1 MAKRRLGCFRAAC
14 RDRLHEPRHKD
25 RRSDRRVSYGCNDNG
40 PLLSPPLSS
49 ARVVNLI
56 DARRQLHKRRRG
68 HRDFALAGQRQRVR
82 EILLG
87 VEQLNALTRLELLA
101 VQDLVR

>member
-1 MAKRRLGCFRAAC
+1 MALGDATS
-14 RDRLHEPRHKD
+14 H
-25 RRSDRRVSYGCNDNG
+25 RVSSSLNLDFFVHSLS
-40 PLLSPPLSS
+40 PLLPS

-56 DARRQLHKRRRG
+56 DARRQLRHKRRRG